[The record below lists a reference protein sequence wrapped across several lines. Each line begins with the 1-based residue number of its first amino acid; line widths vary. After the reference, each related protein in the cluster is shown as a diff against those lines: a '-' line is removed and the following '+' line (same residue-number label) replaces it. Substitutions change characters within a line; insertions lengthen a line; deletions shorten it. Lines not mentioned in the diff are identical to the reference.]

1 MNLVNFFARRPTIKA
16 LTVFVLVVAFLT
28 GCSSSSD
35 GQTPETSASQI
46 EETDQATKEVTSND
60 ADTDTDKSDETV
72 EETAEATSSTDTAT
86 GDVTVEKEPNVNSGP
101 AQRIQFTTGDI
112 GARIEDGI
120 LQGEASRIYV
130 LRANAQQLMQLKV
143 TSLENNASLDLE
155 APNGEKLVTGGEET
169 KILLPVD
176 GDYLIYINPLRG
188 NVSYIFDVL
197 ITDPVEF
204 ISVQFEAGSSST
216 SISGGMLRG
225 ETGPVYD
232 LVATAGQRIDI
243 SITSLEENASF
254 DVLTPSG
261 EVLLSEIGV
270 QGFDFSA
277 SLPETGQYLI
287 TTNALRG
294 NVSFT
299 LDISIRDDVG

>member
-16 LTVFVLVVAFLT
+16 LTVFALGVAFLT
-28 GCSSSSD
+28 GCSISSD
-35 GQTPETSASQI
+35 GQTTETSASQI
-46 EETDQATKEVTSND
+46 EETDQSSATENTEEEIDQATKE
-60 ADTDTDKSDETV
+60 EP
-72 EETAEATSSTDTAT
+72 AEATSSDDTAT
-86 GDVTVEKEPNVNSGP
+86 GDVTVEEEPHVNSGP

-112 GARIEDGI
+112 GAIIEDGI
-120 LQGEASRIYV
+120 LQGEASRLYV
-130 LRANAQQLMQLKV
+130 LRANAQQLMQLTL
-143 TSLENNASLDLE
+143 TSLEDSVFLDVE
-155 APNGEKLVTGGEET
+155 APNGEKLVSGVAGT
-169 KILLPVD
+169 KILLPTD
-176 GDYLIYINPLRG
+176 GDYLIYVNPLRG
-188 NVSYIFDVL
+188 NVSYVLDVL

-225 ETGPVYD
+225 ETGPVYE

-243 SITSLEENASF
+243 TITSLEENASF

-261 EVLLSEIGV
+261 EGLLSEIGA